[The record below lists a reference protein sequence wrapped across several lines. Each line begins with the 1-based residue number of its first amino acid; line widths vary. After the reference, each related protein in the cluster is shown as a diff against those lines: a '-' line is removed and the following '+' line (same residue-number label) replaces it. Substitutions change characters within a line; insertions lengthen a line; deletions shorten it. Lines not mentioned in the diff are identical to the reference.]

1 MTLPSAADGPDPGAG
16 QAVFVSDAP
25 VRARAVRWTGRLAAL
40 VAVGYVVMTA
50 GGLVG
55 ASWVPKV
62 SLPGVGPV
70 TLEQHPGA
78 KPTLGTAAQ
87 PLATPDLSHPTSVTS
102 HVSATTSTVVSR
114 GTGNSGAPSTTLRTR
129 STAVTATTNPG
140 GNTPGQ
146 GRTST
151 TASSTKDTTSP
162 GKSGSAPGHTSTTG
176 HGH

>member
-1 MTLPSAADGPDPGAG
+1 MTAPAPIGVPDPGAG
-16 QAVFVSDAP
+16 QAVFVSDTP
-25 VRARAVRWTGRLAAL
+25 HRARAVRWAGRVAAL
-40 VAVGYVVMTA
+40 VATAYVVITA

-70 TLEQHPGA
+70 TLEQHPA
-78 KPTLGTAAQ
+78 AAPSLGTAAQ
-87 PLATPDLSHPTSVTS
+87 PLATPDLAHPSTGTSR
-102 HVSATTSTVVSR
+102 VSGTTSTVVSR
-114 GTGNSGAPSTTLRTR
+114 GAGNAG
-129 STAVTATTNPG
+129 AVTTAPRRQSTSTTNPG
-140 GNTPGQ
+140 GSAPGQ

-151 TASSTKDTTSP
+151 TRSSSRDTTPP